1 MIRNRYQEMQDFI
14 IRLST
19 IYQNNTN
26 KNYTFDDLYS
36 FVYTQLVRI
45 GSTQDGSV
53 DFSNEGNHAFDRLKT
68 YFGDRRN
75 LEVFIDPRNN
85 YFLQLQNKPE
95 LHENNVETIRLYIPQ
110 NEYNLERSARNLFD
124 FMADSN
130 ISHISKIS
138 RYERND
144 DIVVQ
149 VTNMNDAIK
158 ILNYAKGDRQIQSGL
173 LDSNPFCYSEDGI
186 AMAFGR
192 NGQSINTVVASL
204 LTAYSLEKIANKKY
218 DEMFLLDFISYTN
231 NYLDHHFNKLND
243 IGEVVADF
251 RIKKG
256 EENTSENNKK
266 IANVENIIRFY
277 LNSIYP
283 MYNLESFNKDFL
295 ETSNDAK
302 LISQANAISV
312 KRTEKQYSID
322 KQFVGTIDNIL
333 LDSVDTFKAKYRMDD
348 KAALDIVKGY
358 IETNDYTKITRDN
371 DTRNKYEKNDFAEK
385 MKTLLAL
392 SNSDLETYYLNKKKI
407 RAVQSLEDAIMET
420 YLKYEDRYEQG
431 FEQVDGIDRSIYA
444 LKRLITT
451 GEADGFTRNNNARA
465 NLIKNKDPDLMFEG
479 IIDRNNLSSEEE
491 LSNKCREYVTKVIT
505 SREVKND
512 LGNTI

>member
-333 LDSVDTFKAKYRMDD
+333 LDSVDT
-348 KAALDIVKGY
+348 
-358 IETNDYTKITRDN
+358 
-371 DTRNKYEKNDFAEK
+371 KNDFAEK